1 MNFLKSKY
9 IYMLFLVVICLS
21 MMVIVPTYAKFGSS
35 YATSDVATF
44 SVLFDVSLES
54 VEEYEE
60 LVVEA
65 GSKYKFNVYITN
77 DTKSDIYYGI
87 WYRMVSP
94 STLTNDISIGR
105 LSGTLTTTSGLIN
118 SGNDTIVTVV
128 VVNNSKSDI
137 VIDLG
142 VASSYDGVDDISYV
156 NGKYLISKDILIPT
170 DISIASVVIDGVNSD
185 TLPVSGL
192 YDMKYTCNKGTSL
205 KWDKFSKVLTYNSG
219 SYVMDEC
226 SLEFSSSDYLP
237 LLNEMKVGSYVSYVG
252 DSGIVG
258 DSVVSCGV
266 NGNINSC
273 SGENVNEELEQAN
286 SNTYG
291 FCYSSDYRYYST
303 GFRNL
308 FTTSLADDYKQYYQV
323 ENVSL
328 HKNEELAI
336 LNGINTADN
345 LTYTFSE
352 MTSDDMNKFNEALL
366 NSNHTNKNEYN
377 LINDDTNI
385 IVKDNRIISKKEGN
399 YSLLFNF
406 DYIDGNV
413 TNINVAFKESNNK
426 FAFVVLKEKP
436 DSNNNIYYDYKKMFN
451 LNLVNYACEMD
462 KGSILTFKT
471 VLYNNLEVDSNASG
485 VTIENLFSNNS
496 NKKLIDTAT
505 GWEINKNLFVNSKFQ
520 LNRNYVVYFA

>member
-65 GSKYKFNVYITN
+65 GSKYKFNVNITN

-226 SLEFSSSDYLP
+226 SLEFNSSDYLP

-252 DSGIVG
+252 DSGMVG
-258 DSVVSCGV
+258 DSGVSCGV

-273 SGENVNEELEQAN
+273 SGENANEELEQAN

-291 FCYSSDYRYYST
+291 YCYSSDYRYYTT
-303 GFRNL
+303 GFRI
-308 FTTSLADDYKQYYQV
+308 A
-323 ENVSL
+323 
-328 HKNEELAI
+328 
-336 LNGINTADN
+336 
-345 LTYTFSE
+345 
-352 MTSDDMNKFNEALL
+352 
-366 NSNHTNKNEYN
+366 
-377 LINDDTNI
+377 
-385 IVKDNRIISKKEGN
+385 
-399 YSLLFNF
+399 
-406 DYIDGNV
+406 YIDDGNV
-413 TNINVAFKESNNK
+413 VLISAGSPECINRRASINNLDYIKLSNTRALKYCNSEFVLGNCSCEDIDISGYGKRLTSFSSSLGELGESGSASCYLENT
-426 FAFVVLKEKP
+426 
-436 DSNNNIYYDYKKMFN
+436 SIYSSYE
-451 LNLVNYACEMD
+451 C
-462 KGSILTFKT
+462 G
-471 VLYNNLEVDSNASG
+471 YNNDLLDNGGVYWFSSNYREGSSNG
-485 VTIENLFSNNS
+485 VFWNPLYRSVQVEDVTGEYGLRPMIKLSSSVKVTGGNGTMEDPYTITN
-496 NKKLIDTAT
+496 
-505 GWEINKNLFVNSKFQ
+505 
-520 LNRNYVVYFA
+520 